1 MNREQI
7 FREFEKIKL
16 AFKRTDENF
25 KNIDIHVGEHLRR
38 LLALQK
44 TVDEVYLNA
53 MTRDRMWTALMEM
66 IFKKGLFTKEEYDA
80 EIDLLN
86 KAIEKATAEDAEKR
100 KPAEEAAAPE
110 AVNTTEVVGGT
121 ITTLSDVPAIPVVP

>member
-16 AFKRTDENF
+16 AFKRTDGNF
-25 KNIDIHVGEHLRR
+25 QNVDIHVGEHLRR

-66 IFKKGLFTKEEYDA
+66 IYKKGLFTKEEYDA
-80 EIDLLN
+80 ELDLLN

-100 KPAEEAAAPE
+100 KQAEEAAAAE
-110 AVNTTEVVGGT
+110 AAKTTEVAGGT
-121 ITTLSDVPAIPVVP
+121 ITTLSDVPAIPVEK